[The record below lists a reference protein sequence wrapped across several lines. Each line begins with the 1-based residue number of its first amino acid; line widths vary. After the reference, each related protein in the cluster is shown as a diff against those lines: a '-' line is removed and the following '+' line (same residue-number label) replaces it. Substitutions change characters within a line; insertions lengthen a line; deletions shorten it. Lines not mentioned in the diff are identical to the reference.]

1 MSVIYGNPIITNGG
15 GVKLNIDYGAT
26 PPTDTTKLW
35 VPLATKPSA
44 VECSPVLD
52 YGDDIFVSQPYTAI
66 PNEQKVS
73 SSFANVGSSVYIIGG
88 SNSNFTT
95 AVQSKNISC
104 YNVLSGSL
112 ITKTAKLPMPLSA
125 TFCAAIGTK
134 IYIFGGREVVNIYQG
149 IYNYNTNVYCYDT
162 VADTIETLSVKLP
175 KTMCARNN
183 PYGCISVG
191 TKIYTLGWFTDSND
205 SFEIYCFDTVSN
217 TFSLCSGAA
226 PYIGGLAAC
235 AIGKRIYYF
244 GGRVSGGAGS
254 NSIQYYDTVE
264 QKVTQIT
271 QRLPVSTY
279 GIGCCTVDG
288 KIVYLFGG
296 FSEKTK
302 IYKFDTQSETLEVV
316 NSTIPVQIYGEW
328 CSSVGF
334 DIYLIGGTSGSGTFY
349 TSVEKFSLSTPLQQ
363 NNLFLQADFGFDNPF
378 PLIDDGKTKITAYL
392 RNAYLG
398 DNNNI
403 AQLTNAYLYDTAS
416 SQWKSLSG
424 ESYVADMQNA
434 LNILGVN

>member
-88 SNSNFTT
+88 SNSNSTT

-183 PYGCISVG
+183 PYNNTLTVLECTTRIKRINLTTFEHSDIYQSGADMKSSYQWSLTNDGETAFLAWASWGNASSSTNYSSKTLRFNLLDTNINPVVVSEQKPGNGTSRLFQEAHLGNIYSCLDDTLYTIPYKRDLASGDLAITADVSRDGIDILADKNNSIFINPISV
-191 TKIYTLGWFTDSND
+191 
-205 SFEIYCFDTVSN
+205 
-217 TFSLCSGAA
+217 
-226 PYIGGLAAC
+226 
-235 AIGKRIYYF
+235 
-244 GGRVSGGAGS
+244 
-254 NSIQYYDTVE
+254 
-264 QKVTQIT
+264 
-271 QRLPVSTY
+271 
-279 GIGCCTVDG
+279 
-288 KIVYLFGG
+288 
-296 FSEKTK
+296 
-302 IYKFDTQSETLEVV
+302 
-316 NSTIPVQIYGEW
+316 
-328 CSSVGF
+328 
-334 DIYLIGGTSGSGTFY
+334 
-349 TSVEKFSLSTPLQQ
+349 
-363 NNLFLQADFGFDNPF
+363 
-378 PLIDDGKTKITAYL
+378 
-392 RNAYLG
+392 YLG
-398 DNNNI
+398 DENSV
-403 AQLTNAYLYDTAS
+403 AQKVDAYLYDNADGK
-416 SQWKSLSG
+416 WKTLDG
-424 ESYVADMQNA
+424 VSYTADMLNA
-434 LNILGVN
+434 LNIMGVN

>member
-1 MSVIYGNPIITNGG
+1 MSVIYGNPIVTSW

-26 PPTDTTKLW
+26 PPSDTTKLW
-35 VPLATKPSA
+35 VPLATNPSN

-52 YGDDIFVSQPYTAI
+52 YGDDIFVSQPYTAV
-66 PNEQKVS
+66 PNEQKVNQ
-73 SSFANVGSSVYIIGG
+73 SFANVGSSVYIIGG
-88 SNSNFTT
+88 SDSNYTT
-95 AVQSKNISC
+95 AVESKNISC
-104 YNVLSGSL
+104 YNVLNGSL
-112 ITKTAKLPMPLSA
+112 VTKTSKLPTPLTNS
-125 TFCAAIGTK
+125 FCAAVGTK
-134 IYIFGGREVVNIYQG
+134 IYIFGGRETVNVYQSN
-149 IYNYNTNVYCYDT
+149 YNYNRNIYCYDT
-162 VADTIETLSVKLP
+162 ETDTIETLSVELP
-175 KTMCARNN
+175 KNMCARNN
-183 PYGCISVG
+183 PYGCIAVG
-191 TKIYTLGWFTDSND
+191 TKIYTFGWFTHADNGY
-205 SFEIYCFDTVSN
+205 EIYCLDTVSN
-217 TFSLCSGAA
+217 TFTLCSGSA
-226 PYIGGLAAC
+226 PYANGIAAC

-244 GGRVSGGAGS
+244 GGIGSGGGS
-254 NSIQYYDTVE
+254 NLIQYYDTVE

-271 QRLPVSTY
+271 QRLPVNTY

-296 FSEKTK
+296 FTEKTK

-316 NSTIPVQIYGEW
+316 NATIPIQIQNEW

-334 DIYLIGGTSGSGTFY
+334 DIYLIGGNSSGTFY

-378 PLIDDGKTKITAYL
+378 PLINDGKTKILAYL

-434 LNILGVN
+434 LNILGVT